1 MIDNLRSYDPE
12 VHAEYIHDKLLPL
25 VVNHAKDNS
34 HPIDAAALVSFLA
47 LATILQARGFC
58 RDELMFAI
66 DGSRAPTHAAPEVL
80 Q

>member
-1 MIDNLRSYDPE
+1 MTDDLRSYDPE

-34 HPIDAAALVSFLA
+34 HPVDAAALVSFMA
-47 LATILQARGFC
+47 LATILQARGYE
-58 RDELMFAI
+58 RAELMIAI
-66 DGSRAPTHAAPEVL
+66 DASRAPTHAAPEVL